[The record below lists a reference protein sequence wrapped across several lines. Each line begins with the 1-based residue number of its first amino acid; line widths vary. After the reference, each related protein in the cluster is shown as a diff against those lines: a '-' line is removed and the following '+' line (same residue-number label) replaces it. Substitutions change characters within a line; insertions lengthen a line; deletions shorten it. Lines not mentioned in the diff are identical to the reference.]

1 MLPMKK
7 LSCVILGGALA
18 AALALTA
25 CGANAGSGTGSSSM
39 GMSES
44 TGTAQSSQ
52 NGGNAAW
59 RTGLGVLTEA
69 SASGDTSKVNTIT
82 AVVVLDGEGKV
93 ADVMLDEMELSLS
106 ADSSGGITLP
116 SDLRTKRQKGSSYPL
131 AEVSSLEKG
140 WAEQADAFGAGSP
153 AKRRTRCGTLRPTR
167 TAGPRMPTCFPAA
180 PSPWTATGMPSC
192 APARTRKR
200 WGDEPARLCLENLPL
215 PKGGGFFAASRAER
229 GRVGLV

>member
-131 AEVSSLEKG
+131 AAVSSLEKG
-140 WAEQADAFGAGSP
+140 WAEQADAFGRWLTGKTPDEVRDIKTDEDGRP
-153 AKRRTRCGTLRPTR
+153 ADADLLSGCTIAVDGYRDAILR
-167 TAGPRMPTCFPAA
+167 AC
-180 PSPWTATGMPSC
+180 
-192 APARTRKR
+192 
-200 WGDEPARLCLENLPL
+200 ENA
-215 PKGGGFFAASRAER
+215 KA
-229 GRVGLV
+229 VG

>member
-93 ADVMLDEMELSLS
+93 ADVTLDEMELSLS

-131 AEVSSLEKG
+131 AAVSSLEKG
-140 WAEQADAFGAGSP
+140 WAEQADAFGRWLTGKTPDEVRDIKTDEDGKP
-153 AKRRTRCGTLRPTR
+153 ADADLLSGCTIAVDGYRDAILRACENAK
-167 TAGPRMPTCFPAA
+167 TAG
-180 PSPWTATGMPSC
+180 
-192 APARTRKR
+192 
-200 WGDEPARLCLENLPL
+200 
-215 PKGGGFFAASRAER
+215 
-229 GRVGLV
+229 

>member
-25 CGANAGSGTGSSSM
+25 CGANAGSGTGSGST

-59 RTGLGVLTEA
+59 RTGLGILTEV
-69 SASGDTSKVNTIT
+69 SGSGDTSKVNTIT

-93 ADVMLDEMELSLS
+93 ADVTLDEMELSLS

-131 AEVSSLEKG
+131 AAVSSLEKG
-140 WAEQADAFGAGSP
+140 WAEQADAFGRWLTGKTPDEVRDIKTDEDGRP
-153 AKRRTRCGTLRPTR
+153 ADADLLSGCTIAVDGYRDAILR
-167 TAGPRMPTCFPAA
+167 AC
-180 PSPWTATGMPSC
+180 
-192 APARTRKR
+192 
-200 WGDEPARLCLENLPL
+200 ENA
-215 PKGGGFFAASRAER
+215 KA
-229 GRVGLV
+229 VG

>member
-131 AEVSSLEKG
+131 AAVSSLEKG
-140 WAEQADAFGAGSP
+140 WAEQADAFGRWLTGKTPDEVRDVRTDEDGRP
-153 AKRRTRCGTLRPTR
+153 ADADLLSGCTIAVDGYRDAVLR
-167 TAGPRMPTCFPAA
+167 AC
-180 PSPWTATGMPSC
+180 
-192 APARTRKR
+192 
-200 WGDEPARLCLENLPL
+200 ENA
-215 PKGGGFFAASRAER
+215 KA
-229 GRVGLV
+229 VG

>member
-25 CGANAGSGTGSSSM
+25 CGANAGSGTGSGSM

-93 ADVMLDEMELSLS
+93 ADVTLDEMELSLS

-131 AEVSSLEKG
+131 AAVSSLEKG
-140 WAEQADAFGAGSP
+140 WAEQADAFGRWLTGKTPDEVRDIKTDEDGRPADADLLSGCTIAVDGSRDAILRACEN
-153 AKRRTRCGTLRPTR
+153 AK
-167 TAGPRMPTCFPAA
+167 
-180 PSPWTATGMPSC
+180 
-192 APARTRKR
+192 
-200 WGDEPARLCLENLPL
+200 E
-215 PKGGGFFAASRAER
+215 
-229 GRVGLV
+229 

>member
-25 CGANAGSGTGSSSM
+25 CGANAGSGTGSGSM

-93 ADVMLDEMELSLS
+93 ADVTLDEMELSLS

-131 AEVSSLEKG
+131 AAVSSLEKG
-140 WAEQADAFGAGSP
+140 WAEQADAFGRWLTGKTPDEVRDIKTDEDGRPADADLLSGCTIAGYRDAVLRACEN
-153 AKRRTRCGTLRPTR
+153 AK
-167 TAGPRMPTCFPAA
+167 
-180 PSPWTATGMPSC
+180 
-192 APARTRKR
+192 
-200 WGDEPARLCLENLPL
+200 E
-215 PKGGGFFAASRAER
+215 
-229 GRVGLV
+229 

>member
-1 MLPMKK
+1 MKK

-69 SASGDTSKVNTIT
+69 SANGDTSKVNTIT
-82 AVVVLDGEGKV
+82 AGVVLDGEGKV

-131 AEVSSLEKG
+131 AAVSSLEKG
-140 WAEQADAFGAGSP
+140 WAEQADAFGRWLTGKTPDEVRDIKTDEDGRP
-153 AKRRTRCGTLRPTR
+153 ADADLLSGCTIAVDGYRDAILR
-167 TAGPRMPTCFPAA
+167 AC
-180 PSPWTATGMPSC
+180 
-192 APARTRKR
+192 
-200 WGDEPARLCLENLPL
+200 ENA
-215 PKGGGFFAASRAER
+215 KA
-229 GRVGLV
+229 VG

>member
-44 TGTAQSSQ
+44 TGTVQSSQ

-93 ADVMLDEMELSLS
+93 ADVTLDEMELSLS

-131 AEVSSLEKG
+131 AAVSSLEKG
-140 WAEQADAFGAGSP
+140 WAEQADAFGRWLTGKTPDEVRDIKTDEDGRP
-153 AKRRTRCGTLRPTR
+153 ADADLLSGCTIAVDGYRDAVLR
-167 TAGPRMPTCFPAA
+167 AC
-180 PSPWTATGMPSC
+180 
-192 APARTRKR
+192 
-200 WGDEPARLCLENLPL
+200 ENA
-215 PKGGGFFAASRAER
+215 KA
-229 GRVGLV
+229 VG

>member
-25 CGANAGSGTGSSSM
+25 CGANAGSGTGSGSM

-52 NGGNAAW
+52 SGGNAAW
-59 RTGLGVLTEA
+59 RTGLGILTEV
-69 SASGDTSKVNTIT
+69 SGSGDTSKVNTIT

-93 ADVMLDEMELSLS
+93 ADVTLDEMELSLS

-131 AEVSSLEKG
+131 AAVSSLEKG
-140 WAEQADAFGAGSP
+140 WAEQADAFGRWLTGKTPDEVRDIKTDEDGRP
-153 AKRRTRCGTLRPTR
+153 ADADLLSGCTIAVDGYRDAILRACENAK
-167 TAGPRMPTCFPAA
+167 TAG
-180 PSPWTATGMPSC
+180 
-192 APARTRKR
+192 
-200 WGDEPARLCLENLPL
+200 
-215 PKGGGFFAASRAER
+215 
-229 GRVGLV
+229 

>member
-140 WAEQADAFGAGSP
+140 WAEQADAFGRWLTGKTPDEVRDIKTDEDGRP
-153 AKRRTRCGTLRPTR
+153 ADADLLSGCTIAVDGYRDAILR
-167 TAGPRMPTCFPAA
+167 AC
-180 PSPWTATGMPSC
+180 
-192 APARTRKR
+192 
-200 WGDEPARLCLENLPL
+200 ENA
-215 PKGGGFFAASRAER
+215 KA
-229 GRVGLV
+229 VG

>member
-93 ADVMLDEMELSLS
+93 ADVTLDEMELSLS

-140 WAEQADAFGAGSP
+140 WAEQADAFGRWLTGKTPDEVRDIKTDEDGRP
-153 AKRRTRCGTLRPTR
+153 ADADLLSGCTITVDGYRDAVLR
-167 TAGPRMPTCFPAA
+167 AC
-180 PSPWTATGMPSC
+180 
-192 APARTRKR
+192 
-200 WGDEPARLCLENLPL
+200 ENA
-215 PKGGGFFAASRAER
+215 KA
-229 GRVGLV
+229 VG

>member
-1 MLPMKK
+1 MRDPGRRVGCCPCTDRLRRKCRFRYGFQQHGHERK
-7 LSCVILGGALA
+7 HRHS
-18 AALALTA
+18 
-25 CGANAGSGTGSSSM
+25 
-39 GMSES
+39 
-44 TGTAQSSQ
+44 QSSQ

-131 AEVSSLEKG
+131 AAVSSLEKG
-140 WAEQADAFGAGSP
+140 WAEQADAFGRWLTGKTPDEVRDIKTDEDGRP
-153 AKRRTRCGTLRPTR
+153 ADADLLSGCTIAVDGYRDAILR
-167 TAGPRMPTCFPAA
+167 AC
-180 PSPWTATGMPSC
+180 
-192 APARTRKR
+192 
-200 WGDEPARLCLENLPL
+200 ENA
-215 PKGGGFFAASRAER
+215 KE
-229 GRVGLV
+229 

>member
-44 TGTAQSSQ
+44 TGTVQSSQ

-82 AVVVLDGEGKV
+82 AVVVLDGEGRL
-93 ADVMLDEMELSLS
+93 ADVTLDEMELSLS

-131 AEVSSLEKG
+131 AAVSSLEKG
-140 WAEQADAFGAGSP
+140 WAEQADAFGRWLTGKTPDEVRDIKTDEDGRP
-153 AKRRTRCGTLRPTR
+153 ADADLLSGCTIAVDGYRDAVLR
-167 TAGPRMPTCFPAA
+167 AC
-180 PSPWTATGMPSC
+180 
-192 APARTRKR
+192 
-200 WGDEPARLCLENLPL
+200 ENA
-215 PKGGGFFAASRAER
+215 KA
-229 GRVGLV
+229 VG

>member
-25 CGANAGSGTGSSSM
+25 CGANAGSGTGSGST

-59 RTGLGVLTEA
+59 RTGLGILTEV
-69 SASGDTSKVNTIT
+69 SGSGDTSKVNTIT

-131 AEVSSLEKG
+131 AAVSSLEKG
-140 WAEQADAFGAGSP
+140 WAEQADAFGRWLTGKTPDEVRDIKTDEDGRP
-153 AKRRTRCGTLRPTR
+153 ADADLLSGCTIAVDGYRDAVLR
-167 TAGPRMPTCFPAA
+167 AC
-180 PSPWTATGMPSC
+180 
-192 APARTRKR
+192 
-200 WGDEPARLCLENLPL
+200 ENA
-215 PKGGGFFAASRAER
+215 KE
-229 GRVGLV
+229 